1 MLSKTFFEVIQN
13 EGVVS
18 ITSWGSG
25 DQPNVRCTWNSYL
38 RITKD
43 ERILAPIAGFTSV
56 QGDVS
61 KNDRVML
68 TLGSREVEGFNN
80 YQGTG
85 FLIEGRARF
94 TDCGVE
100 FEQMQKEYPFMNKL
114 LEITVESAKQLL

>member
-61 KNDRVML
+61 KNDRVIL

-94 TDCGVE
+94 TDCGAE

>member
-1 MLSKTFFEVIQN
+1 MLSNTFFEVIQN

-94 TDCGVE
+94 TDCGAE

>member
-1 MLSKTFFEVIQN
+1 MLSKKFFEVIQN

-18 ITSWGSG
+18 ITSWGNG

-38 RITKD
+38 HITKD

-61 KNDRVML
+61 KNDRVIV

-85 FLIEGRARF
+85 FLIEGRACF
-94 TDCGVE
+94 TDYGVE